1 MSTPELVTLTI
12 DDVEVSVP
20 KGTGLVE
27 AAAAA
32 GIEIPVFCYE
42 PRLGPPVGACRMCL
56 CEVAPGPPKPQ
67 AACTLTAAEGMAV
80 KTAATSAIAAEGQNA
95 TLEFILVNHP
105 LDCPVCDKGGECPL
119 QDLTFRYGPGS
130 TRMTFSKRTLDK
142 PIPISPTIALDR
154 ERCILCY
161 RCTRF
166 SEAVSEDGQLVAKN
180 RGAQSVIATFEDR
193 PYRAPFSGNV
203 IELCPVGA
211 LTSTQYR
218 FEARPWEIQNV
229 PTVCGLCP
237 VGCNV
242 SATTREGKVKRI
254 LSRNHPEVDEG
265 WLCDKGRFAFPALR
279 APDRVTAPLRRT
291 GGHRFGEV
299 SWDDAL
305 DEVERLARAAGNR
318 VVLALSGTESVEV
331 AYALSKL
338 VRAGFG
344 AHTAVLPE
352 EAAPALDVSQWPLS
366 AIRDMHAVV
375 VVGDDPVVERAPV
388 VDLWI
393 RAARRR
399 GANVITVGPTGQ
411 IKTAPG
417 AYADVAGQIAKELEG
432 AEHVALVW
440 SGPGGRGGAEP
451 ARLAAALPCVSAV
464 YHLPA
469 TPNGRAIAAAWA
481 AAGVGEPAT
490 LDRVGL
496 LLVSGDE
503 ITRDPRLRELAA
515 KADAVVAIGMFAEE
529 LRAVADLVL
538 PATSYLERD
547 GTMVN
552 LEGRVQR
559 LRRAVMPPGPDELAW
574 ISKLAAS
581 FGVELAPEAMGV
593 FAEISPKLFDGV
605 SFGRVGEQAPLR
617 SPRTTSYAPRPAEPA
632 KPKVAGG
639 GPLRLARYRA
649 LFSGPS
655 VERVSELAYQR
666 PEPVVELSAEDAS
679 VRGIESGDVVRVSSN
694 GTSVELRA
702 RVNRRLVAG
711 AVRAAAEHV
720 AGLEPGVEV
729 TRL

>member
-1 MSTPELVTLTI
+1 
-12 DDVEVSVP
+12 
-20 KGTGLVE
+20 
-27 AAAAA
+27 
-32 GIEIPVFCYE
+32 
-42 PRLGPPVGACRMCL
+42 
-56 CEVAPGPPKPQ
+56 
-67 AACTLTAAEGMAV
+67 
-80 KTAATSAIAAEGQNA
+80 
-95 TLEFILVNHP
+95 
-105 LDCPVCDKGGECPL
+105 
-119 QDLTFRYGPGS
+119 
-130 TRMTFSKRTLDK
+130 
-142 PIPISPTIALDR
+142 
-154 ERCILCY
+154 
-161 RCTRF
+161 
-166 SEAVSEDGQLVAKN
+166 
-180 RGAQSVIATFEDR
+180 
-193 PYRAPFSGNV
+193 
-203 IELCPVGA
+203 
-211 LTSTQYR
+211 
-218 FEARPWEIQNV
+218 
-229 PTVCGLCP
+229 
-237 VGCNV
+237 
-242 SATTREGKVKRI
+242 
-254 LSRNHPEVDEG
+254 
-265 WLCDKGRFAFPALR
+265 
-279 APDRVTAPLRRT
+279 
-291 GGHRFGEV
+291 
-299 SWDDAL
+299 
-305 DEVERLARAAGNR
+305 
-318 VVLALSGTESVEV
+318 
-331 AYALSKL
+331 
-338 VRAGFG
+338 
-344 AHTAVLPE
+344 
-352 EAAPALDVSQWPLS
+352 
-366 AIRDMHAVV
+366 
-375 VVGDDPVVERAPV
+375 
-388 VDLWI
+388 
-393 RAARRR
+393 
-399 GANVITVGPTGQ
+399 
-411 IKTAPG
+411 
-417 AYADVAGQIAKELEG
+417 
-432 AEHVALVW
+432 
-440 SGPGGRGGAEP
+440 
-451 ARLAAALPCVSAV
+451 
-464 YHLPA
+464 
-469 TPNGRAIAAAWA
+469 
-481 AAGVGEPAT
+481 VGEPAT

-503 ITRDPRLRELAA
+503 IARDPRLRELAA

-679 VRGIESGDVVRVSSN
+679 VRGIESGDAVRVSSN